1 MSAGLIGALGA
12 GRMGRGIALS
22 FALAGR
28 ETVLIDVKPRSDEA
42 LERLKAEAVA
52 DLRANLGVLAELRVI
67 GPTQVDGIL
76 GRIRV
81 VGREEA
87 PDWLGR
93 LELAFE
99 GVPETLEAKQEAFA
113 YACRFLPAEAIIA
126 STSSTILSTELAA
139 LVTHPERFLNAH
151 WLNPAYLIPLVELS
165 PHPDTNPAVVE
176 RLLALLQNVSKVPVV
191 CAAQPGYIVPRLQS
205 LVMNEAARM
214 IEQGVATAEDIDK
227 ATRYG
232 FGIRYAAMG
241 VVEFIDFGGADIL
254 YYASRYLSAALGDS
268 RYACPPVVE
277 RKMAEGNIGLK
288 SGTGFYN
295 WNDIDQDAY
304 RREALAR
311 LVNLLRLNRLLPA
324 VGSDSRA
331 EDSVDAR

>member
-1 MSAGLIGALGA
+1 MSSAAQETLVGALGA
-12 GRMGRGIALS
+12 GRMGRGIVLA

-28 ETVLIDVKPRSDEA
+28 EAVLLDIKPREREA
-42 LERLKAEAVA
+42 LAKLKAEAE
-52 DLRANLGVLAELRVI
+52 AELRASLATLVE
-67 GPTQVDGIL
+67 L
-76 GRIRV
+76 GVVKAEVVEAVVSRVRI
-81 VGREEA
+81 VGRDEA
-87 PDWLGR
+87 PAWLGR
-93 LELAFE
+93 LGLVFE
-99 GVPETLEAKQEAFA
+99 GVPETVDAKREAFD
-113 YACRFLPAEAIIA
+113 YACRFLPEDALLA

-139 LVTHPERFLNAH
+139 LVTRPERFLNAH

-165 PHPDTNPAVVE
+165 PHPGTAPEATRRMTEMLEAVG
-176 RLLALLQNVSKVPVV
+176 KVPVV

-254 YYASRYLSAALGDS
+254 YYASGYLAKALDDS
-268 RYACPPVVE
+268 RYACPPIVE

-288 SGTGFYN
+288 TGEGFYD
-295 WNDIDQDAY
+295 WRKVDQPAY
-304 RREALAR
+304 RRQALAR
-311 LVNLLRLNRLLPA
+311 LTELLRMNELLPPD
-324 VGSDSRA
+324 GER
-331 EDSVDAR
+331 RG